1 MANDYRYKLLKTFW
15 YTARLKGVSQDNA
28 RAFVESVYP
37 GKRLSRMTVDELERV
52 TREFIKVHRVDVSMP
67 VKKVKRKKSQYRDH
81 RVELATP
88 EQIDLIDNYADALGL
103 QDFHL
108 ESLMYRAG
116 AQFGEPMTLRV
127 AQNMIEAMK
136 KMLQRGWKPKIKKE
150 INYKNVAWN

>member
-1 MANDYRYKLLKTFW
+1 MASNYRYKLLKTFW
-15 YTARLKGVSQDNA
+15 YTAKQAGVSEENA
-28 RAFVESVYP
+28 RAFAQAIYP

-52 TREFIKVHRVDVSMP
+52 TRDFIAVHRVGVSMP
-67 VKKVKRKKSQYRDH
+67 RKKSKREKSPSRNS

-116 AQFGEPMTLRV
+116 SRYGEPMTLKV

-136 KMLQRGWKPKIKKE
+136 KMLSRGWKPKVTKE
-150 INYKNVAWN
+150 IKYDNVTWQ